1 MSKLPE
7 NVHEE
12 TALYNRARVFH
23 DRQEAGMALAK
34 LLVQYRAIEA
44 VILGIPA
51 GGVPVAAAAARELS
65 LPFDFITVSKILLP
79 WNTEAGY
86 GAVACD
92 GTWKLNDR
100 LVHQAGLDSRTVQA
114 GIAITKE
121 KVERRAREFRKL
133 LTKCEVTDKVAIIVD
148 DGLASGFT
156 MRVAVAALKN
166 QNARSVAVAVPTG
179 NMNALIKLANDV
191 DEIYCANIRAG
202 MYFAVADAY
211 ADWSDVSEDEVTAI
225 LGGFQP
231 QRQQS
236 TLSQ

>member
-1 MSKLPE
+1 MSRLPE

-12 TALYNRARVFH
+12 TALHGRSHVFN
-23 DRQEAGMALAK
+23 DRQEAGVALAK
-34 LLVQYRAIEA
+34 LLVRYRATEVI
-44 VILGIPA
+44 ILGIPA

-92 GTWKLNDR
+92 GSWQLNDR
-100 LVHQAGLDSRTVQA
+100 LVHQAGLDSRTVQD
-114 GIAITKE
+114 GIASTKE
-121 KVERRAREFRKL
+121 KVERRTREFRKL
-133 LTKCEVTDKVAIIVD
+133 LTKCEVKNKVAIIVD
-148 DGLASGFT
+148 NGLASGFT

-166 QNARSVAVAVPTG
+166 RDVRSVAVAVPTG
-179 NMNALIKLANDV
+179 HINALIRLASDV

-202 MYFAVADAY
+202 KYFAVAEAY
-211 ADWSDVSEDEVTAI
+211 AHWSDVGEDEVTSI
-225 LGGFQP
+225 LGEFQL